1 MFSLQRQEGT
11 DDLEF
16 GAALFKPHGRN
27 GQVNIPKAII
37 ASPRSGMVD
46 TFTASPATTAGSGLP
61 TTGNVFANRKTPTKV
76 TVEPTK

>member
-27 GQVNIPKAII
+27 GQVNIPKAITRRLGNI
-37 ASPRSGMVD
+37 
-46 TFTASPATTAGSGLP
+46 SPARMIWISG
-61 TTGNVFANRKTPTKV
+61 
-76 TVEPTK
+76 